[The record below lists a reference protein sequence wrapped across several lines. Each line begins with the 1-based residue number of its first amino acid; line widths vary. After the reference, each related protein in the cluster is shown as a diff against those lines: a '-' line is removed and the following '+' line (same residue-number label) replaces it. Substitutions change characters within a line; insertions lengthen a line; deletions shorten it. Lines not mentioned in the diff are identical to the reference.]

1 MASRRFAIDLNFAS
15 AATYTGPRVAL
26 VGDAAHTIHPMAG
39 QGLNLGI
46 GDVMSLAAVLDEGAK
61 SGLDLGDPGLLSRYD
76 KERRPVNLRM
86 QGGLDVLHHLFG
98 STPTPMLWAR
108 NTGMAALNAVPPLK
122 SVVTKYAMG
131 L

>member
-46 GDVMSLAAVLDEGAK
+46 GDVMCLAAVLDEGAK
-61 SGLDLGDPGLLSRYD
+61 SGLDLGGRLTTVS
-76 KERRPVNLRM
+76 
-86 QGGLDVLHHLFG
+86 G
-98 STPTPMLWAR
+98 ML
-108 NTGMAALNAVPPLK
+108 
-122 SVVTKYAMG
+122 
-131 L
+131 

>member
-1 MASRRFAIDLNFAS
+1 MD
-15 AATYTGPRVAL
+15 G
-26 VGDAAHTIHPMAG
+26 G
-39 QGLNLGI
+39 
-46 GDVMSLAAVLDEGAK
+46 GAK
-61 SGLDLGDPGLLSRYD
+61 SRQASKSPAQSPIGEYYFLKLTTH
-76 KERRPVNLRM
+76 RPHLRP